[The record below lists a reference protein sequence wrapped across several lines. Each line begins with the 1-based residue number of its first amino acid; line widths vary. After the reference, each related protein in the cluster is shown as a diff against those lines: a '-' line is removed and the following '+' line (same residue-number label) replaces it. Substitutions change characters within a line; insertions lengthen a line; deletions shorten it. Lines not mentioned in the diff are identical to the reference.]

1 MTYLPLSSVPP
12 PPLFSL
18 SPFLPLSSPSFTFL
32 LSFLPFYMHYS
43 SLPLSLAPLPLP
55 ATFLFLL
62 FLSFH
67 CSPLPPLSSSSSL
80 LLSLLLSFLPSTCV
94 IPSFL
99 SPLLLPP
106 PFHFSLG
113 FSLPH
118 LQKELGD
125 RLLPCFK
132 STSGIPFSDVNL
144 LTGHAHAPEWGP
156 DSSVSEVS
164 TIQMEFRDL
173 TQLTDDHK
181 YQVMKP
187 CYGKLEM

>member
-1 MTYLPLSSVPP
+1 MIYL
-12 PPLFSL
+12 
-18 SPFLPLSSPSFTFL
+18 
-32 LSFLPFYMHYS
+32 
-43 SLPLSLAPLPLP
+43 A
-55 ATFLFLL
+55 LL

-67 CSPLPPLSSSSSL
+67 FSPSLLPSPFFPSFSPLSLPSSTFLLSSPLSPL
-80 LLSLLLSFLPSTCV
+80 CIL
-94 IPSFL
+94 PSFL
-99 SPLLLPP
+99 SQLLLPP
-106 PFHFSLG
+106 PPAH

-173 TQLTDDHK
+173 TQLTNDHK
-181 YQVMKP
+181 YQVMPYMVNLRCKTSILCCSP
-187 CYGKLEM
+187 RCLCLF